1 MLKNYLKITIRNIL
15 RNKLFA
21 SINILGLSVSLA
33 CCLLLFMYATEELGY
48 DKHHNQSIYRVNS
61 TLTMADGQEFRVG
74 SASIPIGPMVVADIP
89 EVKQAVCFFNS
100 TLFSEQDLLR
110 YNEKAFYITSG
121 IVVDSTIFDHFK
133 YDFVLGNPE
142 NALPHSNAVVL
153 EQEWATKLFG
163 ESDPIGKMIEINT
176 AMGPSNFEVTGVYD
190 KNTYNSHL
198 EPNYFISLTNSNWAN
213 FYNRFTGQWA
223 SNNILFTYLVLHE
236 GADPQ
241 VLNEKIDNLFQKHGA
256 ESLKEM
262 GLQKVHELQA
272 IEDIHTSSDI
282 RMDMP
287 GKTDKVFIHV
297 LLTIGVLILILA
309 CVNYINL
316 STAQA
321 GKRALEVGIRKVM
334 GITPRGLVFQF
345 LGESFFIVFI
355 SILLS
360 ILIAELGLP
369 IFNQLIE
376 NPLDFN
382 NENMLMVGGYLLAF
396 LVFTSLVAGIYPA
409 FYLSSFKPASVLK
422 GKSKDKG
429 TAAVVRKV
437 LVTFQFVISIVL
449 ISAIIIISQQVD
461 YVKNKELGFDV
472 NTKLIIP
479 LRTSEARGQY
489 SALIQKFSSIA
500 KVEKTSGA
508 SVVPGSANLNDI
520 MLYKQGQTMDD
531 AVHIYN
537 NEVDLDYVQT
547 LGVDLIAGSYFEK
560 YNTDTTRFKILINES
575 ACKSFGYEPL
585 QAVGELVFFDWR
597 GERVK
602 FEIVGVVRDIHA
614 FSLHR
619 EISPMLFK
627 LGDPGRYDN
636 IIIEANLSEF
646 EALKS
651 SLKSDWEQ
659 LVTDTPFEYFTLDDH
674 LNRQYE
680 SDFNTFN
687 LIKYFAVISVIISC
701 LGLYAL
707 SMFVAE
713 RRFKEIGVRKVLG
726 ADIKDVII
734 LVSKDL
740 SLLVIIAFVLS
751 IPISIYGM
759 NIWLETFAYRITPGA
774 GTYIIAG
781 LSSTLIGWLTISYQ
795 SIKAARTNPVDVLKD
810 E

>member
-1 MLKNYLKITIRNIL
+1 
-15 RNKLFA
+15 
-21 SINILGLSVSLA
+21 
-33 CCLLLFMYATEELGY
+33 
-48 DKHHNQSIYRVNS
+48 
-61 TLTMADGQEFRVG
+61 
-74 SASIPIGPMVVADIP
+74 
-89 EVKQAVCFFNS
+89 
-100 TLFSEQDLLR
+100 
-110 YNEKAFYITSG
+110 
-121 IVVDSTIFDHFK
+121 
-133 YDFVLGNPE
+133 LGNPK
-142 NALPHSNAVVL
+142 NALPHSNSVVL
-153 EQEWATKLFG
+153 ELEWATKLFG
-163 ESDPIGKMIEINT
+163 ESDPIGEMIEINT
-176 AMGPSNFEVTGVYD
+176 AMGTSNFEVTGVYD

-198 EPNYFISLTNSNWAN
+198 EPNYFISLSNSNWAN

-223 SNNILFTYLVLHE
+223 SNNILFTYLVLEE
-236 GADPQ
+236 GVDAGE
-241 VLNEKIDNLFQKHGA
+241 VNEKIDNLFQKHGA

-272 IEDIHTSSDI
+272 IQDIHTSSEI
-282 RMDMP
+282 MMDMP
-287 GKTDKVFIHV
+287 GKTDKVFIQV

-309 CVNYINL
+309 CVNYVNL

-334 GITPRGLVFQF
+334 GITPRGLIIQF

-376 NPLDFN
+376 TPLEFTG
-382 NENMLMVGGYLLAF
+382 ENISLLGGYLLVF
-396 LVFTSLVAGIYPA
+396 LIFTSLVAGIYPA
-409 FYLSSFKPASVLK
+409 FYLSSFKPVSVLK
-422 GKSKDKG
+422 GKSKNNG
-429 TAAVVRKV
+429 TTAVIRKI

-461 YVKNKELGFDV
+461 YLKNKDLGFES

-479 LRTSEARGQY
+479 LRTTEARGQY
-489 SALIQKFSSIA
+489 NALKLKFSSIA
-500 KVEKTSGA
+500 KIEKTSGA
-508 SVVPGSANLNDI
+508 SVIPGSPNLNDI

-560 YNTDTTRFKILINES
+560 YNTDTTRFKILINEN
-575 ACKSFGYEPL
+575 ACKSFGYEPHE
-585 QAVGELVFFDWR
+585 AVGELVYFDWR
-597 GERVK
+597 GEK
-602 FEIVGVVRDIHA
+602 IKHEIVGVVRDIHA
-614 FSLHR
+614 FSLHS

-627 LGDPGRYDN
+627 LGDSGRFDN
-636 IIIEANLSEF
+636 IIIKANLNEF
-646 EALKS
+646 DALRS
-651 SLKSDWEQ
+651 SLESDWDQ
-659 LVTDTPFEYFTLDDH
+659 LVVDTPFEYYTLDDH

-687 LIKYFAVISVIISC
+687 LIMYFAVISVMISC

-726 ADIKDVII
+726 ANVKDVII

-740 SLLVIIAFVLS
+740 SLLVIIAVLLS

-759 NIWLETFAYRITPGA
+759 NIWLDTFAYRITPGVM
-774 GTYIIAG
+774 TYLIAG
-781 LSSTLIGWLTISYQ
+781 ITSVLIGWITISYQ
-795 SIKAARTNPVDVLKD
+795 SIRAATTNPVDVLKD